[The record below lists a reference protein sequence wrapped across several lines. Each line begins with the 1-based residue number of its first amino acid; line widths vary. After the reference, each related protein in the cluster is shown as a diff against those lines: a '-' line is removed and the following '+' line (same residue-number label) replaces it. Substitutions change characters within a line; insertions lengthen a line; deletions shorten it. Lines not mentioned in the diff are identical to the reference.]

1 MEHYFREKEPQ
12 VFNENDDEA
21 QIEDYFDNIIEKI
34 NGKIEAWVENRSGW
48 EIEKNE
54 LVYVNIARFQ
64 PLRGGS
70 YLPYPEKLKNKK
82 AIINVQNRDN
92 ECLKWAIRAALF
104 PAKEG
109 KIF

>member
-48 EIEKNE
+48 EIEKMS
-54 LVYVNIARFQ
+54 LCTLI
-64 PLRGGS
+64 LRVFS
-70 YLPYPEKLKNKK
+70 HCE
-82 AIINVQNRDN
+82 
-92 ECLKWAIRAALF
+92 
-104 PAKEG
+104 EG
-109 KIF
+109 LICHFRKS